1 MLTTHA
7 EVINQDLLAF
17 IRSQEC
23 EAASGT
29 VNEAPGKGD
38 ANQGCELCRLRDN
51 GRAQELTGGALRLTV
66 EIEAVTRLQTEPPP
80 NLMSYKQECRKLA
93 RPRRRICCK
102 NSAL

>member
-29 VNEAPGKGD
+29 VNEAPG
-38 ANQGCELCRLRDN
+38 
-51 GRAQELTGGALRLTV
+51 
-66 EIEAVTRLQTEPPP
+66 
-80 NLMSYKQECRKLA
+80 
-93 RPRRRICCK
+93 RRREPRMRAMPPFATTAARK
-102 NSAL
+102 S